1 MCLYSASI
9 QSPASEPLGVG
20 SFLPRSDP
28 PFRVTLDPVHFD
40 GIARLAGRISHGV
53 DTRDQHDFAET
64 VWREFL
70 DPLVAD
76 DVAVIE
82 PLDDC
87 RRRSVATEDI
97 ALATAPFDSQHGL
110 DAGTI
115 NPTTFTNGLVIDV
128 AQAAM
133 AAVPSD
139 LDLHRSRTIVATV
152 HANDATV
159 TVEEGDWTKFDA
171 GYSRERIIQAPR
183 VDRFEQQV
191 VHALSLYL
199 AESDHALQHADTVSD
214 LLILD
219 GPLYPKGL
227 LEWTGRDRRL
237 EDLLVDAARPGE
249 ILRNYLELVE
259 VFVERGVPL
268 LGFVKHPASRVL
280 TRTVRQQTGRSPWV
294 DDAAFFRQV
303 LAPEDGGPDQLTC
316 SSWFVSRGGVDR
328 ELSDAGEALGVRRE
342 LDPEAYEVTFFV
354 VYDPRE
360 ELLFRVEAPRAFTD
374 DVELRERLT
383 RQVLQDLALQRGPPL
398 AVAKADELA
407 RITRD
412 EKAGLTEA
420 LERELSARQTRS
432 YDDAR
437 WGEPGEEP

>member
-1 MCLYSASI
+1 M
-9 QSPASEPLGVG
+9 
-20 SFLPRSDP
+20 
-28 PFRVTLDPVHFD
+28 TLDPVHFD

-53 DTRDQHDFAET
+53 DTRDQQDFAET

-82 PLDDC
+82 PLSDC

-97 ALATAPFDSQHGL
+97 ALASAPFDSQHGL

-159 TVEEGDWTKFDA
+159 SVEEGDWTKFDA

-199 AESDHALQHADTVSD
+199 AESDHALEHADTVSD

-259 VFVERGVPL
+259 GFVERGVPL

-294 DDAAFFRQV
+294 DDAAFFRQI
-303 LAPEDGGPDQLTC
+303 LAPEDGRREQLTC

-328 ELSDAGEALGVRRE
+328 ELSAVGDALGVDRE

-360 ELLFRVEAPRAFTD
+360 GLLFRVEAPRAFTAD
-374 DVELRERLT
+374 PELRERLA

-398 AVAKADELA
+398 SVAKADELA

-420 LERELSARQTRS
+420 LERELSAQQTRT
-432 YDDAR
+432 YDDTR
-437 WGEPGEEP
+437 WGEPGEGS